1 MFGLERFIGEVLD
14 GKYQLERLLGQG
26 GMGAVYLATHLGTER
41 PVALKLITPEFMRN
55 DEFVERF
62 KREARAAGRLRHP
75 NVVDVTDFGF
85 AQVGAQRVA
94 YLVMEYLDGCTLG
107 DVLAEESRLPI
118 DWVVD
123 ILEQTCSAVDE
134 AHQQGVVHRDLK
146 PDNIWLEPNR
156 FGGYRVKVL
165 DFGIAKLADGTGA
178 DAMPTDELT
187 ASTGTPGE
195 QQQPA
200 SQAGTQQQQQQPQQS
215 QLDLV
220 QASIARAASALGRG
234 GASGGGASH
243 GSSAHGSSPQVSSS
257 HGDSSPQGAAEA
269 ATQLQLSDESEAE
282 QPQTL
287 LFAPPSAQTQEQQ
300 PQQQQQQQQSQP
312 DPTAAGWTPRAT
324 QADQDSD
331 KTRLLD
337 LAATD
342 GRRPANELQTA
353 AAAGVTRVGAILGTP
368 LYMSPEQCRGQRLDA
383 RSDIY
388 SLGVIAYQM
397 LTGETPFAG
406 DMVSVMR
413 QHMEATPPSVR
424 DKNRKVSKKVAR
436 QVMSALAKNPA
447 VRPAS
452 AAGFASALRGSS
464 EGIGSLLRRAF
475 ALYSEHFPKFLRI
488 SLLAHAPVIA
498 MLFVMLGFDAVQ
510 RAGMLP
516 RWLTLV
522 LAGVLGL
529 LNVTVSFLS
538 TSVITAMTALM
549 VTQLHVAPM
558 RPLSMRDA
566 LAVLKRRWRPFLRT
580 SIRVTLMILAG
591 FALLLIPGII
601 LVMKNMQATLPLM
614 VGFILFCIPGIVI
627 MIRYA
632 LYAPVVLMDGLE
644 KRAALKRANE
654 LSRRS
659 RRTVVALLLIQF
671 ILPIIIGSLV
681 GYFSVKMKG
690 EGNIII
696 GNSSRVLGHLAPLFN
711 IITVPLISITT
722 ALLYLKMRQL
732 GGETFK
738 ETLEQFESV
747 EAPRSR
753 WQQRMRRRLTVS
765 NTPVSRG

>member
-1 MFGLERFIGEVLD
+1 MFALERFIGEVLD
-14 GKYQLERLLGQG
+14 GKYRLERLLGKG

-85 AQVGAQRVA
+85 AQMGAQRVA

-107 DVLAEESRLPI
+107 DVLAEESSLPL

-123 ILEQTCSAVDE
+123 ILDQICSAVDE
-134 AHQQGVVHRDLK
+134 AHQQGILHRDLK

-165 DFGIAKLADGTGA
+165 DFGIAKLADVGA
-178 DAMPTDELT
+178 TADDVTAAGNEPSALNAGAHDAP
-187 ASTGTPGE
+187 
-195 QQQPA
+195 QPA
-200 SQAGTQQQQQQPQQS
+200 SQPGARS
-215 QLDLV
+215 EFDLV
-220 QASIARAASALGRG
+220 QESIARAASALGRAG
-234 GASGGGASH
+234 STG
-243 GSSAHGSSPQVSSS
+243 GSSRGSSSQGESS
-257 HGDSSPQGAAEA
+257 EA
-269 ATQLQLSDESEAE
+269 ATRLQLSDESEAG
-282 QPQTL
+282 QPETL
-287 LFAPPSAQTQEQQ
+287 ILAPPSTRG
-300 PQQQQQQQQSQP
+300 QQQQQ
-312 DPTAAGWTPRAT
+312 DATAAGQTPRAT
-324 QADQDSD
+324 QMEADSD

-337 LAATD
+337 DRTAGQPQA
-342 GRRPANELQTA
+342 RELQTA

-413 QHMEATPPSVR
+413 QHMETPPPPIR
-424 DKNRKVSKKVAR
+424 DKNRKVKKKVAR
-436 QVMSALAKNPA
+436 QVMAALRKNSWE
-447 VRPAS
+447 RPAS

-488 SLLAHAPVIA
+488 SLLAHLPVIA
-498 MLFVMLGFDAVQ
+498 MTLVMFGLETMQ
-510 RAGMLP
+510 RAKMMP
-516 RWLTLV
+516 RLLGVV
-522 LAGVLGL
+522 LIIIFGL
-529 LNVTVSFLS
+529 LNTVVSFLS
-538 TSVITAMTALM
+538 TSIITAMTALM

-558 RPLSMRDA
+558 RPLSIHDA

-580 SIRVTLMILAG
+580 SIRVSLT
-591 FALLLIPGII
+591 ALL
-601 LVMKNMQATLPLM
+601 
-614 VGFILFCIPGIVI
+614 GFILLIIPGVIV
-627 MIRYA
+627 MIRYV
-632 LYAPVVLMDGLE
+632 LYAPVVLMEGLE
-644 KRAALKRANE
+644 KREALKRANQ

-659 RRTVVALLLIQF
+659 RRTVIALLLIQLLLPF
-671 ILPIIIGSLV
+671 IMGAIVGLLSFKTSGGNLQINSGSKA
-681 GYFSVKMKG
+681 F
-690 EGNIII
+690 
-696 GNSSRVLGHLAPLFN
+696 GHFAPLLN
-711 IITVPLISITT
+711 IITVPLLSITT

-738 ETLEQFESV
+738 ETLEQFDNI
-747 EAPRSR
+747 EAPRTR
-753 WQQRMRRRLTVS
+753 WQQRMRRRLTL
-765 NTPVSRG
+765 NTPGSRS

>member
-85 AQVGAQRVA
+85 AEVGAQRVA

-107 DVLAEESRLPI
+107 DVLAEESRLPL

-165 DFGIAKLADGTGA
+165 DFGIAKLADAAGDYATA
-178 DAMPTDELT
+178 ANELP
-187 ASTGTPGE
+187 ASTGTRE
-195 QQQPA
+195 EQQPA
-200 SQAGTQQQQQQPQQS
+200 PQAGLQS
-215 QLDLV
+215 QLDAV
-220 QASIARAASALGRG
+220 QESIALAASSLGRG
-234 GASGGGASH
+234 GSGGGSSR
-243 GSSAHGSSPQVSSS
+243 GSTSQGNSSP
-257 HGDSSPQGAAEA
+257 GGASEA
-269 ATQLQLSDESEAE
+269 ATRLQLSNESEAE

-287 LFAPPSAQTQEQQ
+287 LFATPATRPQ
-300 PQQQQQQQQSQP
+300 PGQHEH
-312 DPTAAGWTPRAT
+312 TAAGQTPRAT
-324 QADQDSD
+324 QAESDSD

-337 LAATD
+337 PATG
-342 GRRPANELQTA
+342 GREQAHEMQTA

-413 QHMEATPPSVR
+413 QHMEKPPPPLR
-424 DKNRKVSKKVAR
+424 EKNRKVKKKVAR
-436 QVMSALAKNPA
+436 QVMAALRKNPA
-447 VRPAS
+447 ERPAS

-464 EGIGSLLRRAF
+464 EGIGSLLTRAF

-488 SLLAHAPVIA
+488 SFLAHLPVIA
-498 MLFVMLGFDAVQ
+498 MVIVMLGLDALQ
-510 RAGMLP
+510 RANVLP
-516 RWLTLV
+516 KLLTLALV
-522 LAGVLGL
+522 IIAGL
-529 LNVTVSFLS
+529 LNIVVGFLS
-538 TSVITAMTALM
+538 TSVITAMTALI
-549 VTQLHVAPM
+549 VTQLHLAPM
-558 RPLSMRDA
+558 RPISLRDA

-580 SIRVTLMILAG
+580 SVRVSLTVMVG
-591 FALLLIPGII
+591 FVLLIIPGII
-601 LVMKNMQATLPLM
+601 L
-614 VGFILFCIPGIVI
+614 
-627 MIRYA
+627 MIRYT
-632 LYAPVVLMDGLE
+632 LYAPVVLMEGLE

-659 RRTVVALLLIQF
+659 RRTVIALLFIQLALPF
-671 ILPIIIGSLV
+671 IMGAIV
-681 GYFSVKMKG
+681 GFLSFKMKG
-690 EGNIII
+690 GDLQINT
-696 GNSSRVLGHLAPLFN
+696 GSKALGHFAPLFN

-753 WQQRMRRRLTVS
+753 WQQRMRRRLTV
-765 NTPVSRG
+765 NTPTSRG

>member
-1 MFGLERFIGEVLD
+1 MDAFAHMFGLERFIGEVLD
-14 GKYQLERLLGQG
+14 GKYRLERLLGQG

-165 DFGIAKLADGTGA
+165 DFGIAKLADAGTTGEFNFNTAAASQELPTVTGA
-178 DAMPTDELT
+178 VAQI
-187 ASTGTPGE
+187 TPQSGAHE
-195 QQQPA
+195 Q
-200 SQAGTQQQQQQPQQS
+200 QQS
-215 QLDLV
+215 QLDVV
-220 QASIARAASALGRG
+220 QSAIARAASSVGRSSG
-234 GASGGGASH
+234 SGGGAS
-243 GSSAHGSSPQVSSS
+243 
-257 HGDSSPQGAAEA
+257 EA
-269 ATQLQLSDESEAE
+269 ATQLQLSDADDSE

-287 LFAPPSAQTQEQQ
+287 LFAPPAATT
-300 PQQQQQQQQSQP
+300 PQQQPSRSQH
-312 DPTAAGWTPRAT
+312 DHTAVGSEPRAT
-324 QADQDSD
+324 QAEQDGD

-337 LAATD
+337 HTTA
-342 GRRPANELQTA
+342 GNKPNELQTA

-413 QHMEATPPSVR
+413 QHMEAQPPPLR
-424 DKNRKVSKKVAR
+424 DKNRKVKRKVAR
-436 QVMSALAKNPA
+436 QVMLALKKNPSD
-447 VRPAS
+447 RPAS

-464 EGIGSLLRRAF
+464 EGIGSLLTRAF

-488 SLLAHAPVIA
+488 SVLAHLPVIA
-498 MLFVMLGFDAVQ
+498 MLFVMLGFDALQHAKV
-510 RAGMLP
+510 MP
-516 RWLTLV
+516 KWLTIVLVCV
-522 LAGVLGL
+522 LAL
-529 LNVTVSFLS
+529 LNVVVSFLS
-538 TSVITAMTALM
+538 TSVISALTALM

-580 SIRVTLMILAG
+580 SIRVSLSVMLG
-591 FALLLIPGII
+591 FVLLFIPGFIM
-601 LVMKNMQATLPLM
+601 LV
-614 VGFILFCIPGIVI
+614 
-627 MIRYA
+627 RYS
-632 LYAPVVLMDGLE
+632 LYAPVVLMEGLE

-659 RRTVVALLLIQF
+659 RRTVIALLLIQLV
-671 ILPIIIGSLV
+671 LPFVV
-681 GYFSVKMKG
+681 GAIVGFFSVKMKG
-690 EGNIII
+690 G
-696 GNSSRVLGHLAPLFN
+696 GSGLLLASGSQVLGRLAPLFN
-711 IITVPLISITT
+711 IITVPLISIST

-738 ETLEQFESV
+738 DTLEQFDNV

-753 WQQRMRRRLTVS
+753 WQQRMRQRLTV

>member
-1 MFGLERFIGEVLD
+1 MDALVRMFGLERFIGEVLD
-14 GKYQLERLLGQG
+14 GKYRLERLLGQG

-107 DVLAEESRLPI
+107 DVLAEESRLPL

-123 ILEQTCSAVDE
+123 ILEQICSAVDE

-165 DFGIAKLADGTGA
+165 DFGIAKLADAAAGNKGDLDPA
-178 DAMPTDELT
+178 AAVAANELS
-187 ASTGTPGE
+187 AATGTQNTSQSESQE
-195 QQQPA
+195 Q
-200 SQAGTQQQQQQPQQS
+200 QQS
-215 QLDLV
+215 QLDVV
-220 QASIARAASALGRG
+220 QASIARAASALGRSN
-234 GASGGGASH
+234 SGGGLANSN
-243 GSSAHGSSPQVSSS
+243 SSREVSS
-257 HGDSSPQGAAEA
+257 EA
-269 ATQLQLSDESEAE
+269 ATQLQLSNATEAE
-282 QPQTL
+282 QQQTRIL
-287 LFAPPSAQTQEQQ
+287 APPSTSHEARGGDDEHTNIGQQ
-300 PQQQQQQQQSQP
+300 
-312 DPTAAGWTPRAT
+312 PRAT
-324 QADQDSD
+324 QAADESDQ
-331 KTRLLD
+331 TRMLD
-337 LAATD
+337 HTTA
-342 GRRPANELQTA
+342 GRKQTELQTA

-406 DMVSVMR
+406 DMMTVMR
-413 QHMEATPPSVR
+413 QHMESEPPPLR
-424 DKNRKVSKKVAR
+424 DKNRKVKKKVAR
-436 QVMSALAKNPA
+436 QVMSALKKNPA
-447 VRPAS
+447 ARPAS

-488 SLLAHAPVIA
+488 SLLAHVPVIVVVF
-498 MLFVMLGFDAVQ
+498 LLLGFDLMERRDVFSK
-510 RAGMLP
+510 P
-516 RWLTLV
+516 
-522 LAGVLGL
+522 LAIAISIVLGL
-529 LNVTVSFLS
+529 LNIVVSFLS

-580 SIRVTLMILAG
+580 SIRISLS
-591 FALLLIPGII
+591 
-601 LVMKNMQATLPLM
+601 VML
-614 VGFILFCIPGIVI
+614 GFILLVIPGVVM
-627 MIRYA
+627 MIRYS
-632 LYAPVVLMDGLE
+632 LYAPVVLMEGLE

-659 RRTVVALLLIQF
+659 RRTVMALLAVQF
-671 ILPIIIGSLV
+671 ILPFIMGALV
-681 GYFSVKMKG
+681 GFLSVKTQG
-690 EGNIII
+690 GNLHV
-696 GNSSRVLGHLAPLFN
+696 SSQSAGRLTPLFN
-711 IITVPLISITT
+711 IVTVPLISITT

-738 ETLEQFESV
+738 ETLEQFDNV
-747 EAPRSR
+747 EAPRR
-753 WQQRMRRRLTVS
+753 HWQERMRRRLTI

>member
-1 MFGLERFIGEVLD
+1 MDALARMFNLERFIGEVLD
-14 GKYQLERLLGQG
+14 GKYRLERLLGQG

-107 DVLAEESRLPI
+107 DVLAEESRLPL

-165 DFGIAKLADGTGA
+165 DFGIAKLADSAGDYTTAA
-178 DAMPTDELT
+178 DGLP
-187 ASTGTPGE
+187 ASTVTHE
-195 QQQPA
+195 ERQQQPA
-200 SQAGTQQQQQQPQQS
+200 SETSAQS
-215 QLDLV
+215 QLDVV
-220 QASIARAASALGRG
+220 QESIARAAASLGREG
-234 GASGGGASH
+234 STGDPSRGSSTPGGSLPRGAS
-243 GSSAHGSSPQVSSS
+243 
-257 HGDSSPQGAAEA
+257 EA
-269 ATQLQLSDESEAE
+269 ATRLQLSDETEAE

-287 LFAPPSAQTQEQQ
+287 LFAPPSARA
-300 PQQQQQQQQSQP
+300 QQQSQP
-312 DPTAAGWTPRAT
+312 DPTVAETPRAT
-324 QADQDSD
+324 QADPDGD

-337 LAATD
+337 PATA
-342 GRRPANELQTA
+342 GREPANELQTA

-397 LTGETPFAG
+397 LTGETPFTG

-413 QHMEATPPSVR
+413 QHMETEPPPLR
-424 DKNRKVSKKVAR
+424 DKNRKVKKKVAR
-436 QVMSALAKNPA
+436 QVMAALKKNPA
-447 VRPAS
+447 ARPAS

-464 EGIGSLLRRAF
+464 EGIGSLLRRGF

-488 SLLAHAPVIA
+488 SLLAHLPVIV
-498 MLFVMLGFDAVQ
+498 MTFVMLGLDVLQ
-510 RAGMLP
+510 RAKVMPKVLMIA
-516 RWLTLV
+516 LTIV
-522 LAGVLGL
+522 FGL
-529 LNVTVSFLS
+529 LNIVVSFLS

-580 SIRVTLMILAG
+580 SIRVTLTIMAG
-591 FALLLIPGII
+591 FALLLIPG
-601 LVMKNMQATLPLM
+601 L
-614 VGFILFCIPGIVI
+614 IV

-632 LYAPVVLMDGLE
+632 LYAPVVLMEGLE
-644 KRAALKRANE
+644 KRAALTRANE

-659 RRTVVALLLIQF
+659 RRTVVALLLIQLTLPF
-671 ILPIIIGSLV
+671 IMGAIVGFLSFKTQGGDLRIDFGSK
-681 GYFSVKMKG
+681 S
-690 EGNIII
+690 
-696 GNSSRVLGHLAPLFN
+696 LGHFAPLFN

-738 ETLEQFESV
+738 ETLEQFDNV
-747 EAPRSR
+747 EAPQSR
-753 WQQRMRRRLTVS
+753 WQQRMRRRLTV

>member
-1 MFGLERFIGEVLD
+1 MDALARMFKLERFIGEVLD
-14 GKYQLERLLGQG
+14 GKYRLERLLGQG

-107 DVLAEESRLPI
+107 DVLAEESRLPL

-165 DFGIAKLADGTGA
+165 DFGIAKLADAGGDYATAANELPAATETGQQ
-178 DAMPTDELT
+178 
-187 ASTGTPGE
+187 G
-195 QQQPA
+195 QQPA
-200 SQAGTQQQQQQPQQS
+200 SQTGAQS
-215 QLDLV
+215 QFDVV
-220 QASIARAASALGRG
+220 QESIARAASLVGRPHSTG
-234 GASGGGASH
+234 
-243 GSSAHGSSPQVSSS
+243 GSSSGSASQGGSAAAAGSS
-257 HGDSSPQGAAEA
+257 EA
-269 ATQLQLSDESEAE
+269 ATMLQLSNETEAE
-282 QPQTL
+282 PPQTL
-287 LFAPPSAQTQEQQ
+287 LFAPPSASPSAH
-300 PQQQQQQQQSQP
+300 PQQQQTP
-312 DPTAAGWTPRAT
+312 HNPTTAGQTPRAT
-324 QADQDSD
+324 QTDYDGD
-331 KTRLLD
+331 KTQLLD
-337 LAATD
+337 PATA
-342 GRRPANELQTA
+342 GREPAVELHTAA

-413 QHMEATPPSVR
+413 QHMDIPPPPLR
-424 DKNRKVSKKVAR
+424 DKNRKVNKKVAR
-436 QVMSALAKNPA
+436 QVMAALKKNPA
-447 VRPAS
+447 ERPTS

-488 SLLAHAPVIA
+488 SLLAHLPVI
-498 MLFVMLGFDAVQ
+498 VMTFLMFGLDFLQ
-510 RAGMLP
+510 RAKVMPKLLILA
-516 RWLTLV
+516 LTIV
-522 LAGVLGL
+522 FGL
-529 LNVTVSFLS
+529 LNVVVSYLS

-549 VTQLHVAPM
+549 VTQLHIAPM
-558 RPLSMRDA
+558 RPLSMSDA

-580 SIRVTLMILAG
+580 SIRVTLTIMAA
-591 FALLLIPGII
+591 FALLIIPG
-601 LVMKNMQATLPLM
+601 
-614 VGFILFCIPGIVI
+614 FIM

-632 LYAPVVLMDGLE
+632 LYAPVVLMEGLE
-644 KRAALKRANE
+644 KRAALTRADE

-659 RRTVVALLLIQF
+659 RRTVIALLLIQLALPF
-671 ILPIIIGSLV
+671 IMGAIV
-681 GYFSVKMKG
+681 GFLSFKMKG
-690 EGNIII
+690 GDVKIDF
-696 GNSSRVLGHLAPLFN
+696 GSKALGHFAPLFN
-711 IITVPLISITT
+711 IVTVPLISITT

-738 ETLEQFESV
+738 ETLEQFENV

-753 WQQRMRRRLTVS
+753 WQQRMRRRLTV
-765 NTPVSRG
+765 NTPVTRE

>member
-1 MFGLERFIGEVLD
+1 MDALARMFNLERFIGEVLD
-14 GKYQLERLLGQG
+14 GKYRLERLLGQG

-85 AQVGAQRVA
+85 AQIGAQRVA

-123 ILEQTCSAVDE
+123 ILEQICSAVDE
-134 AHQQGVVHRDLK
+134 AHQQGIVHRDLK

-165 DFGIAKLADGTGA
+165 DFGIAKLADGTA
-178 DAMPTDELT
+178 HYAA
-187 ASTGTPGE
+187 ASNEFPASPATE
-195 QQQPA
+195 QPA
-200 SQAGTQQQQQQPQQS
+200 PQIGAQS
-215 QLDLV
+215 QLDV
-220 QASIARAASALGRG
+220 VHESIARAASLVGRG
-234 GASGGGASH
+234 GSTGGQSH
-243 GSSAHGSSPQVSSS
+243 ESSSHESSPQAGSS
-257 HGDSSPQGAAEA
+257 EA
-269 ATQLQLSDESEAE
+269 ATQLQLSNESEAE

-287 LFAPPSAQTQEQQ
+287 LFAPPSTAQH
-300 PQQQQQQQQSQP
+300 PQHE
-312 DPTAAGWTPRAT
+312 PTVAAHAPRPT
-324 QADQDSD
+324 QADFDSD

-337 LAATD
+337 PATA
-342 GRRPANELQTA
+342 GREGAHELQTA

-397 LTGETPFAG
+397 LTGETPFTG
-406 DMVSVMR
+406 DMVTVMR
-413 QHMEATPPSVR
+413 QHMETPPPPLR
-424 DKNRKVSKKVAR
+424 DKNRKVKKKVAR
-436 QVMSALAKNPA
+436 QVMAALRKNPA
-447 VRPAS
+447 LRPES

-488 SLLAHAPVIA
+488 SLLAHLPVIVMSFA
-498 MLFVMLGFDAVQ
+498 MFGLDMLQ
-510 RAGMLP
+510 RAKVAPKLLIIA
-516 RWLTLV
+516 LTIV
-522 LAGVLGL
+522 FGL
-529 LNVTVSFLS
+529 INVVVSFLS
-538 TSVITAMTALM
+538 TSVITAMTAVM

-580 SIRVTLMILAG
+580 SIRVSLTIVLG
-591 FALLLIPGII
+591 FALLFIPG
-601 LVMKNMQATLPLM
+601 LVVM
-614 VGFILFCIPGIVI
+614 V
-627 MIRYA
+627 RYA
-632 LYAPVVLMDGLE
+632 LYAPVVLMEGVE
-644 KRAALKRANE
+644 KRAALQRANE

-659 RRTVVALLLIQF
+659 RRTVIALLLIQVTLPF
-671 ILPIIIGSLV
+671 IMGALV
-681 GYFSVKMKG
+681 GFLSFKMKG
-690 EGNIII
+690 GDLQI
-696 GNSSRVLGHLAPLFN
+696 NSGTKSLGHLAPIFN
-711 IITVPLISITT
+711 IVTVPLISITT

-738 ETLEQFESV
+738 ETLEQFEDV

-753 WQQRMRRRLTVS
+753 WQQRMRRRLTV

>member
-14 GKYQLERLLGQG
+14 GKYRLERLLGQG

-107 DVLAEESRLPI
+107 DVLAEESRLPL

-165 DFGIAKLADGTGA
+165 DFGIAKLADATGDYTTA
-178 DAMPTDELT
+178 ANELS
-187 ASTGTPGE
+187 ASTATG
-195 QQQPA
+195 QQTA
-200 SQAGTQQQQQQPQQS
+200 SQAVAQS
-215 QLDLV
+215 PLDVV
-220 QASIARAASALGRG
+220 QESIARAASSLGRANSTG
-234 GASGGGASH
+234 SASQ
-243 GSSAHGSSPQVSSS
+243 GSSARGSSAQASAS
-257 HGDSSPQGAAEA
+257 EA
-269 ATQLQLSDESEAE
+269 ATQLQLSDESDAE

-287 LFAPPSAQTQEQQ
+287 LFAPPST
-300 PQQQQQQQQSQP
+300 PQQQQPQHEPTTAGQP
-312 DPTAAGWTPRAT
+312 PRAT
-324 QADQDSD
+324 QADYDSD

-337 LAATD
+337 HTTT
-342 GRRPANELQTA
+342 GREQANELQTA
-353 AAAGVTRVGAILGTP
+353 VAAGVTRVGAILGTP

-406 DMVSVMR
+406 DIASVMR
-413 QHMEATPPSVR
+413 QHMQTPPPPLR
-424 DKNRKVSKKVAR
+424 DKNRKVKKKVAR
-436 QVMSALAKNPA
+436 QVMAALRKNPVA
-447 VRPAS
+447 RPAS

-488 SLLAHAPVIA
+488 SLLAHLPVI
-498 MLFVMLGFDAVQ
+498 VMTFMMFGLELLQ
-510 RAGMLP
+510 RAKVMP
-516 RWLTLV
+516 TALTIA
-522 LAGVLGL
+522 LAIIFGL
-529 LNVTVSFLS
+529 LNIVANFLS
-538 TSVITAMTALM
+538 TSIITAMTALM

-580 SIRVTLMILAG
+580 SIRVSLTVMVGFVLMV
-591 FALLLIPGII
+591 IPGII
-601 LVMKNMQATLPLM
+601 V
-614 VGFILFCIPGIVI
+614 

-632 LYAPVVLMDGLE
+632 LYAPVVLMEGLE

-659 RRTVVALLLIQF
+659 RRTVIALLLIQLMLPF
-671 ILPIIIGSLV
+671 IMSAIV
-681 GYFSVKMKG
+681 GYLSLKTKG
-690 EGNIII
+690 GDLHINTD
-696 GNSSRVLGHLAPLFN
+696 SKALGHFAPLFN
-711 IITVPLISITT
+711 IVTVPLISITT

-738 ETLEQFESV
+738 KTLEQFENI

-753 WQQRMRRRLTVS
+753 WQQRMRQRLTV
-765 NTPVSRG
+765 NTPSSRG